1 MAVMLVGFINKF
13 KARRRKGRF
22 KLGLHDFSD
31 WSQFTQ
37 FTHFNA
43 FLLRNSFP
51 DTIIN
56 ALMKL
61 DSKIFDKIRIKP
73 AKSVKEKAEAAIK
86 PCEWPGC
93 DQPARHRA
101 PKGRGFEGQYWNYC
115 TAHTQAYNKTYN
127 YFDGMKDDEQAVFR
141 KDAQTGHRPTWKL
154 GQGASAFA
162 GASRRSAKH
171 IDDPLNLLLKEK
183 IKTNAKHGRALRR
196 NEIESLQALGLPEDA
211 TPAEV
216 KSKYKTLVKRLHPDA
231 NNGSRANEDTLKA
244 VIKAYDVLRATG
256 FC

>member
-1 MAVMLVGFINKF
+1 
-13 KARRRKGRF
+13 
-22 KLGLHDFSD
+22 
-31 WSQFTQ
+31 
-37 FTHFNA
+37 
-43 FLLRNSFP
+43 
-51 DTIIN
+51 
-56 ALMKL
+56 MKL

-73 AKSVKEKAEAAIK
+73 AKSVKEKAEAAVK

-154 GQGASAFA
+154 GQGTSAFA
-162 GASRRSAKH
+162 GAARRSAKH

-196 NEIESLQALGLPEDA
+196 NEVEALQTLGLPEDA

>member
-1 MAVMLVGFINKF
+1 
-13 KARRRKGRF
+13 
-22 KLGLHDFSD
+22 
-31 WSQFTQ
+31 
-37 FTHFNA
+37 
-43 FLLRNSFP
+43 
-51 DTIIN
+51 
-56 ALMKL
+56 MKL

-73 AKSVKEKAEAAIK
+73 EKSVKEKAEAAVK

-93 DQPARHRA
+93 DKPARHRA

-127 YFDGMKDDEQAVFR
+127 YFDGMKDDEQADFR

-171 IDDPLNLLLKEK
+171 IDDPLNLLMKEK

-196 NEIESLQALGLPEDA
+196 NEIEAFQTLGLPEDA

>member
-1 MAVMLVGFINKF
+1 
-13 KARRRKGRF
+13 
-22 KLGLHDFSD
+22 
-31 WSQFTQ
+31 
-37 FTHFNA
+37 
-43 FLLRNSFP
+43 
-51 DTIIN
+51 
-56 ALMKL
+56 MKL

-73 AKSVKEKAEAAIK
+73 APSVKEKAEAAVK
-86 PCEWPGC
+86 PCEWTGC
-93 DQPARHRA
+93 DKPAKHKA
-101 PKGRGFEGQYWNYC
+101 PKGRGFEGQFWNYC
-115 TAHTQAYNKTYN
+115 TAHVQAYNKTYN
-127 YFDGMKDDEQAVFR
+127 YFDGMKDDEQADFR

-154 GQGASAFA
+154 GQGTAAFN
-162 GASRRSAKH
+162 GATRRSAKN

-183 IKTNAKHGRALRR
+183 IKTNAKHGRSLRK
-196 NEIESLQALGLPEDA
+196 NEIEALGAMGLPDDA